1 MKILWPTLVFLLSFM
16 SGQTTPPE
24 PSPAELFRVVRTRLM
39 AEMNRQGRFTCVQN
53 INRQVYSPSSS
64 KSQSCSAVL
73 ANRAKRKHD
82 LPLLSS
88 ERLRLEVAV
97 ADNREIHSWPGA
109 AEFSEDEIRKLTN
122 SGPFGGGDFA
132 TFIPG
137 IFGGSAT
144 VKFES
149 YRTVDG
155 RTLFAYAFDV
165 PESASHYQ
173 IATAG
178 GGLITAYGGSFSLD
192 PQTNDLVQLTVRTAE
207 LPEATTACQTIS
219 DIQYE
224 RIDIHGNG
232 VLIPRETGLRV
243 IYRSGREATGV
254 TSYSGCQEYSG
265 KSTLR
270 FDLTEASSADL
281 LSPRPAV
288 VSPSGN
294 VFAGGLSFDCRI
306 VTPIDSET
314 TFAGSPIEAIL
325 RSPLRDKSKV
335 VLASRGAHI
344 RGHLVRF
351 VDHKNPVRYFEI
363 GVRLE
368 SIEVNGA
375 KLPLYATLADPAP
388 RPTSP
393 PDELQDDPL
402 SREADFV
409 VAPPPNVGL
418 FFFSG
423 VHLRVRQLDSA
434 WITVSVD
441 KGKQN

>member
-1 MKILWPTLVFLLSFM
+1 MKILCLTLVLLLSFT
-16 SGQTTPPE
+16 SGQITPPE
-24 PSPAELFRVVRTRLM
+24 PSPAELFRIVRTRLM

-53 INRQVYSPSSS
+53 IDRQIYSPSYT

-73 ANRAKRKHD
+73 ANRARRKHD
-82 LPLLSS
+82 LPMLSS

-109 AEFSEDEIRKLTN
+109 EFSEDEIRKLTN
-122 SGPFGGGDFA
+122 GGPLGAGDFA

-137 IFGGSAT
+137 IFGGAAM

-149 YRTVDG
+149 HRIVDG
-155 RTLFAYAFDV
+155 RTLFVYSFDV
-165 PESASHYQ
+165 AESASQYHV
-173 IATAG
+173 TTNG

-207 LPEATTACQTIS
+207 LPEATTACQSIS
-219 DIQYE
+219 DIQYG
-224 RIDIHGNG
+224 RMDIHGNG

-243 IYRSGREATGV
+243 IYRSGAEATAV

-270 FDLTEASSADL
+270 FDLTKASSADL
-281 LSPRPAV
+281 LSPPPR
-288 VSPSGN
+288 SGN
-294 VFAGGLSFDCRI
+294 PFPAGLSFACRI
-306 VTPIDSET
+306 VTPIDAET
-314 TFAGSPIEAIL
+314 TFTGNPIEAIL
-325 RSPLRDKSKV
+325 RSPLRDQSRTI
-335 VLASRGAHI
+335 LAPRGSQI
-344 RGHLVRF
+344 RGHLVRL
-351 VDHKNPVRYFEI
+351 VDHKNPLRYFEV

-375 KLPLYATLADPAP
+375 KLPLYATLADPDP
-388 RPTSP
+388 RPTP
-393 PDELQDDPL
+393 PRDEAREEELP

-423 VHLRVRQLDSA
+423 AHLHVRQFDSA